1 MAYKNEETNTN
12 FTSVSSIK
20 STVMELQ
27 ILVSK
32 KGTKVV
38 LASSLHAELGLSNKQ
53 YAANL
58 RHWLHDVYQFHDG
71 IRKPEHFKD
80 FARRQSKEVVVD
92 DYYLSIEFAKL
103 ITLNSK
109 SKVKLKYATW
119 LLGHEDAAERGDLL
133 SVEQVMAVLELSKV
147 MGLVSCQTA
156 CEQKHLETYEERN
169 GGSAANWW
177 NFRSNLL
184 GYSSEKLREAMQQLG
199 KRPDGK
205 SQRQML
211 MQVDKH
217 EMVRTAVVDLF
228 MGLGKSADYARSLG
242 DLAKTF
248 ARELNVEIF
257 DDREASP
264 AFLPKLNGELA
275 EEVKDVSK
283 LRYLQRWEGMKM
295 AS

>member
-1 MAYKNEETNTN
+1 
-12 FTSVSSIK
+12 
-20 STVMELQ
+20 MELQ

-38 LASSLHAELGLSNKQ
+38 LASSLHLALGLSNKQ
-53 YAANL
+53 YAANM

-119 LLGHEDAAERGDLL
+119 LLGHEDPNDRDSLL
-133 SVEQVMAVLELSKV
+133 SVEQVLAVLELSKV

-156 CEQKHLETYEERN
+156 CEQKHLEIYEERN

-177 NFRSNLL
+177 NFRAELL
-184 GYSSEKLREAMQQLG
+184 GYSTEKLREAMQQLG
-199 KRPDGK
+199 KKAEGK

-211 MQVDKH
+211 MQVDKY
-217 EMVRTAVVDLF
+217 EMVRTAVIDLF
-228 MGLGKSADYARSLG
+228 MGLGKPEQYAQSLG
-242 DLAKTF
+242 NLAKAF

-257 DDREASP
+257 DDRDAAP

-275 EEVKDVSK
+275 EEVKDTRK
-283 LRYLQRWEGMKM
+283 MRYLQRWEALKM

>member
-1 MAYKNEETNTN
+1 
-12 FTSVSSIK
+12 
-20 STVMELQ
+20 MELQ

-38 LASSLHAELGLSNKQ
+38 LASSLHSALGLPNKQ
-53 YAANL
+53 YAANI
-58 RHWLHDVYQFHDG
+58 RHWLSDIYQFHDG

-80 FARRQSKEVVVD
+80 FARRQSKELVVD

-103 ITLNSK
+103 ITLASK

-119 LLGHEDAAERGDLL
+119 LLGHEDPNERGDLF
-133 SVEQVMAVLELSKV
+133 SVEQVLAVLELSKV

-177 NFRSNLL
+177 NFRSELL
-184 GYSSEKLREAMQQLG
+184 GYSTDKLKEALAMQG
-199 KRPDGK
+199 KKPDGK

-217 EMVRTAVVDLF
+217 EMVRTAVIDLF
-228 MGLGKSADYARSLG
+228 MALGKPQHYAQRLG
-242 DLAKTF
+242 QLAKSF

-257 DDREASP
+257 DDRNAAP
-264 AFLPKLNGELA
+264 AFLPKINGELA
-275 EEVKDVSK
+275 EEVKDASK
-283 LRYLQRWEGMKM
+283 MRYLQRWEGLKL

>member
-1 MAYKNEETNTN
+1 
-12 FTSVSSIK
+12 
-20 STVMELQ
+20 MELQ

-38 LASSLHAELGLSNKQ
+38 LASSLHLALGLSNKQ

-71 IRKPEHFKD
+71 IHKPEHFKD
-80 FARRQSKEVVVD
+80 FAKRQSKDVVLD
-92 DYYLSIEFAKL
+92 DYYLSVEFAKL

-119 LLGHEDAAERGDLL
+119 LQNHEDLEDKGDLL
-133 SVEQVMAVLELSKV
+133 TVEQVLAVLELSKV

-156 CEQKHLETYEERN
+156 CEQKHLQTYEERN
-169 GGSAANWW
+169 HGSAANWW
-177 NFRSNLL
+177 NYRSELL
-184 GYSSEKLREAMQQLG
+184 GYSTDQLRKAMQQQG

-211 MQVDKH
+211 MNVDKY

-228 MGLGKSADYARSLG
+228 MGMGKPAEYARSVG
-242 DLAKTF
+242 NLAKAF
-248 ARELNVEIF
+248 ASELNVDIF
-257 DDREASP
+257 DDREAAP

-275 EEVKDVSK
+275 EEVKDLSK
-283 LRYLQRWEGMKM
+283 MRYLQRWEGMKM

>member
-1 MAYKNEETNTN
+1 
-12 FTSVSSIK
+12 
-20 STVMELQ
+20 MELQ

-38 LASSLHAELGLSNKQ
+38 LASSLYLSLGLPNKQ

-58 RHWLHDVYQFHDG
+58 RHWLHDIYQFHDS

-80 FARRQSKEVVVD
+80 FAKRQSKEVALD

-109 SKVKLKYATW
+109 SKVKLKFATW
-119 LLGHEDAAERGDLL
+119 LLAHEEQEDRGNLL
-133 SVEQVMAVLELSKV
+133 TVDQVLAVLELSKV
-147 MGLVSCQTA
+147 MGLVSCQAA
-156 CEQKHLETYEERN
+156 CEQKHLQTYEERN
-169 GGSAANWW
+169 NGSAANWW
-177 NFRSNLL
+177 NYRSELL
-184 GYSSEKLREAMQQLG
+184 GYSTEHLRKAMKQLG
-199 KRPDGK
+199 KRYEGK

-211 MQVDKH
+211 MNVDKH

-228 MGLGKSADYARSLG
+228 MGMGKPAEYARG
-242 DLAKTF
+242 IGNLAKEF
-248 ARELNVEIF
+248 AQQLNVEIF
-257 DDREASP
+257 DDRETSP

-275 EEVKDVSK
+275 EEVKDLSK
-283 LRYLQRWEGMKM
+283 RRYLQRWEGMKM

>member
-1 MAYKNEETNTN
+1 
-12 FTSVSSIK
+12 
-20 STVMELQ
+20 MELQ

-38 LASSLHAELGLSNKQ
+38 LASSLHAALGLPNKQ
-53 YAANL
+53 YATNI
-58 RHWLHDVYQFHDG
+58 RHWLNDVYQFHDG

-103 ITLNSK
+103 ITLGSK

-119 LLGHEDAAERGDLL
+119 LLGHEDPEERGSLL
-133 SVEQVMAVLELSKV
+133 SVEQVLTVLELSKV

-156 CEQKHLETYEERN
+156 SEQAHLETYEARN

-177 NFRSNLL
+177 NFRADLL
-184 GYSSEKLREAMQQLG
+184 GYSSEKLRDAMLQQG
-199 KRPDGK
+199 KKPEGK

-211 MQVDKH
+211 MQVDKY

-228 MGLGKSADYARSLG
+228 MSMGKPEKYAQNLGN
-242 DLAKTF
+242 LAKVF

-257 DDREASP
+257 DDRDASP
-264 AFLPKLNGELA
+264 MFLPKLNDELA
-275 EEVKDVSK
+275 EEVKDSNK
-283 LRYLQRWEGMKM
+283 LRYLRRWEGMKM

>member
-1 MAYKNEETNTN
+1 
-12 FTSVSSIK
+12 
-20 STVMELQ
+20 MELQ

-38 LASSLHAELGLSNKQ
+38 LASNLHTELGLPNKQ

-58 RHWLHDVYQFHDG
+58 RHWIHDIYQFHDG
-71 IRKPEHFKD
+71 IRKPEHMKD
-80 FARRQSKEVVVD
+80 FAKRQTKELAMD

-103 ITLNSK
+103 VTLNSK

-119 LLGHEDAAERGDLL
+119 LLSNEDPAEESDLL
-133 SVEQVMAVLELSKV
+133 SIDQVMAMLELSKV

-169 GGSAANWW
+169 HGSAANWW
-177 NFRSNLL
+177 NFRSEVL
-184 GYSSEKLREAMQQLG
+184 GYSTEHLRKAMLQQG

-211 MQVDKH
+211 MQLDKY

-228 MGLGKSADYARSLG
+228 MSLGKSAEYAQKLG
-242 DLAKTF
+242 ILAKTF
-248 ARELNVEIF
+248 AREMNVEIF
-257 DDREASP
+257 DDRDTAP
-264 AFLPKLNGELA
+264 AFLPQLNGELA
-275 EEVKDVSK
+275 AEVKDLSK

>member
-1 MAYKNEETNTN
+1 
-12 FTSVSSIK
+12 
-20 STVMELQ
+20 MELQ

-38 LASSLHAELGLSNKQ
+38 LASSLHAALGLPNKQ
-53 YAANL
+53 YAANI

-71 IRKPEHFKD
+71 IRKAEQFKD

-103 ITLNSK
+103 ITLGSK
-109 SKVKLKYATW
+109 SKSKLKYATW
-119 LLGHEDAAERGDLL
+119 LLGHEDPNEQGDLF
-133 SVEQVMAVLELSKV
+133 SVEQVLAVMELSKV

-177 NFRSNLL
+177 NFRSELL
-184 GYSSEKLREAMQQLG
+184 GYSTEKLKEAMLEQG
-199 KRPDGK
+199 KRHEGK

-211 MQVDKH
+211 MQVDKY
-217 EMVRTAVVDLF
+217 EMVRTAVIDLF
-228 MGLGKSADYARSLG
+228 MGLGKPQHYAQHLG
-242 DLAKTF
+242 QLAKAF

-257 DDREASP
+257 DDRNTSA

-275 EEVKDVSK
+275 EEVKDGSK
-283 LRYLQRWEGMKM
+283 MRYLQRWEGLKM

>member
-1 MAYKNEETNTN
+1 
-12 FTSVSSIK
+12 
-20 STVMELQ
+20 MELQ

-38 LASSLHAELGLSNKQ
+38 LASSLYLSLGFPNKQ

-58 RHWLHDVYQFHDG
+58 RQWLHDVYQFHDG
-71 IRKPEHFKD
+71 IRKAEHFKD
-80 FARRQSKEVVVD
+80 FAKRQSKEVVLD
-92 DYYLSIEFAKL
+92 DYYLSVEFAKL

-119 LLGHEDAAERGDLL
+119 LQNHEDLEDKGDLL
-133 SVEQVMAVLELSKV
+133 TVGQVMAVLELSKV

-156 CEQKHLETYEERN
+156 CEQKHLQTYEERN
-169 GGSAANWW
+169 QGSAANWW
-177 NFRSNLL
+177 NYRSEVL
-184 GYSSEKLREAMQQLG
+184 GYSSEQLRKAMQKQG

-211 MQVDKH
+211 MNVDKY

-228 MGLGKSADYARSLG
+228 MGMGKPMEYAQSVG
-242 DLAKTF
+242 NLAKAF
-248 ARELNVEIF
+248 ANELKVEIF
-257 DDREASP
+257 DDREAEP
-264 AFLPKLNGELA
+264 AFLPKLDDELA
-275 EEVKDVSK
+275 AEVKDLSK
-283 LRYLQRWEGMKM
+283 RRYLQRWEGMKM

>member
-1 MAYKNEETNTN
+1 
-12 FTSVSSIK
+12 
-20 STVMELQ
+20 MELQ

-38 LASSLHAELGLSNKQ
+38 LASSLHLALGLSNKQ

-71 IRKPEHFKD
+71 IRKPEQFKD

-119 LLGHEDAAERGDLL
+119 LLGHEDPNDRDSLL
-133 SVEQVMAVLELSKV
+133 SVEQVLAVLELSKV

-177 NFRSNLL
+177 NFRSELL
-184 GYSSEKLREAMQQLG
+184 GYSTEKLREAMHRQG
-199 KRPDGK
+199 KKAEGK

-211 MQVDKH
+211 MQVDKY
-217 EMVRTAVVDLF
+217 EMVRTAVIDLF
-228 MGLGKSADYARSLG
+228 MGLGKPEQYAQNLG
-242 DLAKTF
+242 NLAKVF

-257 DDREASP
+257 DDRDAAP

-275 EEVKDVSK
+275 EVVKDARK
-283 LRYLQRWEGMKM
+283 MRYLQRWEGLKM

>member
-1 MAYKNEETNTN
+1 
-12 FTSVSSIK
+12 
-20 STVMELQ
+20 MELQ

-38 LASSLHAELGLSNKQ
+38 LASSLHAELGLPNKQ
-53 YAANL
+53 YATNL
-58 RHWLHDVYQFHDG
+58 RYWLHDIYQFHDG

-80 FARRQSKEVVVD
+80 FAKRQSKKLAMD

-109 SKVKLKYATW
+109 SKSKLKYATW
-119 LLGHEDAAERGDLL
+119 LLGHEDPAEESDLL
-133 SVEQVMAVLELSKV
+133 SVGQVFAMLELSKV

-169 GGSAANWW
+169 HGSAANWW
-177 NFRSNLL
+177 NFRSELL
-184 GYSSEKLREAMQQLG
+184 GYSSDKLRKTMQQLG

-211 MQVDKH
+211 MQVDKY

-228 MGLGKSADYARSLG
+228 MSLGKSADYARSLG
-242 DLAKTF
+242 DLAKAF
-248 ARELNVEIF
+248 AKEMNVEIF

-264 AFLPKLNGELA
+264 AFLPKLNDALA

-283 LRYLQRWEGMKM
+283 RRYLQRWEGMKM

>member
-1 MAYKNEETNTN
+1 
-12 FTSVSSIK
+12 
-20 STVMELQ
+20 MELQ

-38 LASSLHAELGLSNKQ
+38 LASSLHAELGLPNKQ

-58 RHWLHDVYQFHDG
+58 RHWLHDIYQFYDG

-80 FARRQSKEVVVD
+80 FAKRQSKEVAMD

-119 LLGHEDAAERGDLL
+119 LLGHEDPIEESDLL
-133 SVEQVMAVLELSKV
+133 SVEQVLAMVELSKV

-156 CEQKHLETYEERN
+156 CEQKHLDTYEERN
-169 GGSAANWW
+169 QGSAANWW
-177 NFRSNLL
+177 NFRSELL
-184 GYSSEKLREAMQQLG
+184 GYSSEKLKKAMIKIG

-211 MQVDKH
+211 MQVDKY

-228 MGLGKSADYARSLG
+228 MSLGKSAHYARSLG
-242 DLAKTF
+242 DLAKAL
-248 ARELNVEIF
+248 AREMNVEIF

-264 AFLPKLNGELA
+264 AFLPELNGALA
-275 EEVKDVSK
+275 EEVKDGSK
-283 LRYLQRWEGMKM
+283 RRYLQRWEGMKM

>member
-1 MAYKNEETNTN
+1 
-12 FTSVSSIK
+12 
-20 STVMELQ
+20 MELQ

-38 LASSLHAELGLSNKQ
+38 LASSLHAELGLPNKQ

-58 RHWLHDVYQFHDG
+58 RHWLHDIYQFHDG
-71 IRKPEHFKD
+71 IRRPEHFKD
-80 FARRQSKEVVVD
+80 FAKRQTKEVAMD

-103 ITLNSK
+103 VTLSSK
-109 SKVKLKYATW
+109 SKSKLKYATW
-119 LLGHEDAAERGDLL
+119 LLGQEDLAEESDLL
-133 SVEQVMAVLELSKV
+133 SIDQVMAVLELSKV

-169 GGSAANWW
+169 HGSAANWW
-177 NFRSNLL
+177 NFRSELL
-184 GYSSEKLREAMQQLG
+184 GYSSEKLKKAMQNLG
-199 KRPDGK
+199 KRADGK

-211 MQVDKH
+211 MQVDKY

-228 MGLGKSADYARSLG
+228 MSLGKSADYARSLG
-242 DLAKTF
+242 DLAKAF
-248 ARELNVEIF
+248 AKEMNVEIF

-264 AFLPKLNGELA
+264 AFLPKLNGVLA

-283 LRYLQRWEGMKM
+283 RRYLQRWEGMKM

>member
-1 MAYKNEETNTN
+1 M
-12 FTSVSSIK
+12 
-20 STVMELQ
+20 
-27 ILVSK
+27 
-32 KGTKVV
+32 
-38 LASSLHAELGLSNKQ
+38 ASSLHLALGLPNKQ
-53 YAANL
+53 YAANV
-58 RHWLHDVYQFHDG
+58 RHWLSDVYQFQEG

-103 ITLNSK
+103 VTLHSK

-119 LLGHEDAAERGDLL
+119 LLGHEDENDRGDLL
-133 SVEQVMAVLELSKV
+133 SVGQVLAVLELSKV

-156 CEQKHLETYEERN
+156 SEQKHLETYEERN

-177 NFRSNLL
+177 NFRASLL
-184 GYSSEKLREAMQQLG
+184 GYSAEKLRETMLQVG
-199 KRPDGK
+199 KKPDGK

-217 EMVRTAVVDLF
+217 EMVRTAVIDLF
-228 MGLGKSADYARSLG
+228 MGLGKQEKFAQNLG
-242 DLAKTF
+242 NLAKAF

-257 DDREASP
+257 DDRDAAP

-275 EEVKDVSK
+275 DEVKDLSK
-283 LRYLQRWEGMKM
+283 RRYLQRWEGLKM

>member
-1 MAYKNEETNTN
+1 
-12 FTSVSSIK
+12 
-20 STVMELQ
+20 MELQ

-38 LASSLHAELGLSNKQ
+38 LASSLHLALGLPNKH
-53 YAANL
+53 YAVNI
-58 RHWLHDVYQFHDG
+58 RHWLSDVYQFHDG

-103 ITLNSK
+103 ITLGSK
-109 SKVKLKYATW
+109 SKSKLKYATW
-119 LLGHEDAAERGDLL
+119 LLGHEDPSEQGDLF
-133 SVEQVMAVLELSKV
+133 SVEQVLAVMELSKV

-156 CEQKHLETYEERN
+156 CEQKHLETYAERN

-177 NFRSNLL
+177 SFRSELL
-184 GYSSEKLREAMQQLG
+184 GYSTDKLKEAMLAQG
-199 KRPDGK
+199 KKPEGK

-228 MGLGKSADYARSLG
+228 MALGKPEHYAQRLG
-242 DLAKTF
+242 HLAKAF

-257 DDREASP
+257 DDRNAAS
-264 AFLPKLNGELA
+264 AFLPKLNDELA
-275 EEVKDVSK
+275 AEVKDGSK
-283 LRYLQRWEGMKM
+283 LRYLQRWEGLKM